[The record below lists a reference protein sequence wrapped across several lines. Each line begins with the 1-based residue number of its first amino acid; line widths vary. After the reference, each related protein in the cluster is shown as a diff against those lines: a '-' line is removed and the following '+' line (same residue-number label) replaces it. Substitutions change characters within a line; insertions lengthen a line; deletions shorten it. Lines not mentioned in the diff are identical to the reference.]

1 MDYKAEY
8 HKWINSPVFDE
19 ETKKELKSLTDE
31 KEIEDRFYKHLS
43 FGTGGLRGVIGA
55 GTNRMNVYTVGKAT
69 QGLANFINKNYKE
82 KSVVIAYD
90 SRRMSKEFALSCAV
104 ILCANGIKAYL
115 FDGLRPTPELSFAVR
130 YYGATAGIVI
140 TASHNPPEY
149 NGYKVYLSD
158 GGQIV
163 PPYDRLIIEEVNKIE
178 DYSLI
183 RRTDEKSA
191 IASGLL
197 QIISKEADDAF
208 INAVKSLSLNP
219 SVIRKQADNDKIAY
233 TPLNGAGN
241 MPVRRVLSEEGFKNV
256 YVVSEQ
262 EAADGN
268 FPTLKYPNP
277 EDPAAFDYCL
287 KLAEKVKADIA
298 LATDPDA
305 DRLGIYAFDN
315 KSGEYKSF
323 TGNMSGLLIAEYI
336 LSQKKE
342 KGLLPENPKD
352 GVLVTTVV
360 SSKMAYKIAEFYG
373 ISVKEVL
380 TGFKYIGEQ
389 IHLYELAKAKNGG
402 KYDGDKGAYE
412 YLFGYEESFGCL
424 VGTHARDKD
433 SVSAVAMLAEA
444 CAYYKDRG
452 LTLCDQMENI
462 YRKYG
467 YFKESMQTVT
477 LKGVAG
483 AEKIRAIMDNLR
495 NAPPKNIGKS
505 KVLAIRDYLLDK
517 RVVLSDGNALKTGLP
532 KSNVLYY
539 ELENDGWCCVRP
551 SGTEPKIKFYYGVK
565 AASEKAAA
573 ENLSELGKSI
583 SAFTD

>member
-1 MDYKAEY
+1 MND
-8 HKWINSPVFDE
+8 INALYSLWLKEAVLDPDLKTELESIKGNEDE
-19 ETKKELKSLTDE
+19 IL
-31 KEIEDRFYKHLS
+31 DRFYKNLE

-183 RRTDEKSA
+183 SRTDEKSA

-208 INAVKSLSLNP
+208 INAVKSLSLTP
-219 SVIRKQADNDKIAY
+219 SVIRKQADNVKIAY

-315 KSGEYKSF
+315 KIGEYKSF

-342 KGLLPENPKD
+342 KGEID
-352 GVLVTTVV
+352 
-360 SSKMAYKIAEFYG
+360 I
-373 ISVKEVL
+373 
-380 TGFKYIGEQ
+380 
-389 IHLYELAKAKNGG
+389 
-402 KYDGDKGAYE
+402 
-412 YLFGYEESFGCL
+412 
-424 VGTHARDKD
+424 
-433 SVSAVAMLAEA
+433 
-444 CAYYKDRG
+444 
-452 LTLCDQMENI
+452 
-462 YRKYG
+462 
-467 YFKESMQTVT
+467 
-477 LKGVAG
+477 
-483 AEKIRAIMDNLR
+483 
-495 NAPPKNIGKS
+495 
-505 KVLAIRDYLLDK
+505 
-517 RVVLSDGNALKTGLP
+517 
-532 KSNVLYY
+532 
-539 ELENDGWCCVRP
+539 
-551 SGTEPKIKFYYGVK
+551 
-565 AASEKAAA
+565 
-573 ENLSELGKSI
+573 
-583 SAFTD
+583 